1 MQLSPRS
8 SGRRC
13 CLAHDSVETQFWM
26 SFAMQAVL
34 TPSYFISH
42 WERLVPVQ
50 QYLLPLQDS
59 YATHINLVVFF
70 HFRRC

>member
-1 MQLSPRS
+1 
-8 SGRRC
+8 
-13 CLAHDSVETQFWM
+13 M